1 MRLAAISVSVLTVG
15 ALALFGCSTSSD
27 KEQPVSNVSAVQGGD
42 TDSTHKFAVGVCD
55 GTAPGRCQGICSGA
69 LILPNLVATAR
80 HCVSKSPELINCQ
93 DNPTFGTDKTTLY
106 VTTNT
111 SMFGGSGSSAGWY
124 KSKKIFRPADNH
136 VCGND
141 IALIQL
147 ENSVPDTEA
156 KPITPNI
163 QHQMW
168 DSKYFVP
175 SFTAIGYGR
184 TAPANGQF
192 AGEGTRRI
200 LGQIDVRCIP
210 GSPTI
215 DCPQQINEGEFVG
228 GDGICQGD
236 SGSSAYDQASFD
248 AEAPVSFGV
257 LSRGGSSPD
266 GTQCQGSL
274 YSRFDAHRDFV
285 LAAAKEASE
294 NWTKYPQP
302 EWTGDADPAPGSKP
316 GTSTKKAAVG
326 ETCKKSRDCASG
338 KCVQDAD
345 GTRTCAKNCSDDE
358 SVCGRGEVCSDGAC
372 MPKPEETSS
381 SSESESGEDVS
392 TDTNGTLPA
401 SEDPKTVTTTT
412 SACSFSSGSSSSS
425 NAWLLGLGLAV
436 ATVSRRRRR
445 A

>member
-1 MRLAAISVSVLTVG
+1 MRLSAITVSLLTVG
-15 ALALFGCSTSSD
+15 ALTFGCSTSSKD
-27 KEQPVSNVSAVQGGD
+27 EQPVSNVSAVQGGETD
-42 TDSTHKFAVGVCD
+42 TTHKFAVGVCD

-69 LILPNLVATAR
+69 LILPNLIATAR

-93 DNPTFGTDKTTLY
+93 DNPTFGADKQTLY
-106 VTTNT
+106 ITTNT
-111 SMFGGSGSSAGWY
+111 NMLTGGSGSSAGWY

-141 IALIQL
+141 IALIQI
-147 ENSVPDTEA
+147 EAMIPETEA

-175 SFTAIGYGR
+175 SFTAVGYGR

-200 LGQIDVRCIP
+200 LGNIDVRCIP

-215 DCPQQINEGEFVG
+215 DCQGQINDGEFVG

-236 SGSSAYDQASFD
+236 SGSSAYDQATFD

-257 LSRGGSSPD
+257 LSRGGSQGD
-266 GTQCQGSL
+266 QCVGSL

-294 NWTKYPQP
+294 NWSKYPEP
-302 EWTGDADPAPGSKP
+302 SWTGTPDKAPGDGSSSTP
-316 GTSTKKAAVG
+316 TKKAKVG
-326 ETCKKSRDCASG
+326 ETCKKSRDCDSG

-345 GTRTCAKNCSDDE
+345 GTRTCAKNCSEDE
-358 SVCGRGEVCSDGAC
+358 SVCGEGQVCSDGAC
-372 MPKPEETSS
+372 MSAPEEPEP
-381 SSESESGEDVS
+381 SSEGTPSGDIS

-401 SEDPKTVTTTT
+401 DDAPKTITTTE
-412 SACSFSSGSSSSS
+412 SACSFSSGGTSSGQG
-425 NAWLLGLGLAV
+425 WLLGLGLAIV
-436 ATVSRRRRR
+436 ALRRRRS
-445 A
+445 

>member
-1 MRLAAISVSVLTVG
+1 MRLSAITVSLLTVG
-15 ALALFGCSTSSD
+15 ALTFGCSTSSKD
-27 KEQPVSNVSAVQGGD
+27 EQPVSNVSAVQGGETD
-42 TDSTHKFAVGVCD
+42 TTHKFAVGVCD

-69 LILPNLVATAR
+69 LILPNLIATAR
-80 HCVSKSPELINCQ
+80 HCVSNSPELINCQ
-93 DNPTFGTDKTTLY
+93 EYPTFGADKTTLY
-106 VTTNT
+106 ITTNT

-141 IALIQL
+141 IALIQI
-147 ENSVPDTEA
+147 ETSVPESEA

-175 SFTAIGYGR
+175 SFTAVGYGR
-184 TAPANGQF
+184 TAPANGSF

-200 LGQIDVRCIP
+200 LGNIDVRCIP

-215 DCPQQINEGEFVG
+215 DCPPQLNEAEFVG

-248 AEAPVSFGV
+248 AEAPISFGV
-257 LSRGGSSPD
+257 LSRGGASPD

-294 NWTKYPQP
+294 NWTKYPEP
-302 EWTGDADPAPGSKP
+302 SWTGTPDAAPGGTTKP
-316 GTSTKKAAVG
+316 VKKAKDG
-326 ETCKKSRDCASG
+326 ETCKKSRDCESN

-345 GTRTCAKNCSDDE
+345 GVRTCAKNCSDDE
-358 SVCGRGEVCSDGAC
+358 SVCGDGMVCSDGAC
-372 MPKPEETSS
+372 MPAPEESAAPSS
-381 SSESESGEDVS
+381 SAGHGDVT

-401 SEDPKTVTTTT
+401 SEEAPKTVTTTT
-412 SACSFSSGSSSSS
+412 SACSFSSTSSTGGG
-425 NAWLLGLGLAV
+425 AGWLVGVGLAI
-436 ATVSRRRRR
+436 AAIRRRR
-445 A
+445 AA